1 MGVRHSHPLH
11 VHGHSVVHHLAPHVK
26 IVATVVFA
34 VAVAVAPP
42 TAPWAFVGLAVLMGV
57 ALVASRL
64 PPAFVATRV
73 LVVVPF
79 VVFGLLVPFVSSGH
93 DMAWGP
99 VTWSSVGARTGLAIA
114 VRSVLGVT
122 ASIVLAGT
130 TELPRLLGG
139 LDRLRVPPTITA
151 IASFMLRYLEV
162 VAAEFGR
169 MRAAM
174 TARGH
179 DPRWLWQVRPL
190 ATASGALFVR
200 SYERGERVHL
210 AMQSRGFTGTMPRL
224 HDDAATPGMWALAG
238 AWAAAAVA
246 VVVVALVV
254 AA

>member
-1 MGVRHSHPLH
+1 MGARHSHPLH
-11 VHGHSVVHHLAPHVK
+11 VHGHSVVHQLAPHVK
-26 IVATVVFA
+26 IVATVLFA
-34 VAVAVAPP
+34 VAVALAPP
-42 TAPWAFVGLAVLMGV
+42 DAPWAFAGLAVLLLV
-57 ALVASRL
+57 ALVASHL
-64 PPAFVATRV
+64 PVGFVATRA

-79 VVFGLLVPFVSSGH
+79 VVFGLLVPFVASGH

-99 VTWSSVGARTGLAIA
+99 ITWSSVGLTTGLAIA
-114 VRSVLGVT
+114 TRSVLGVT

-162 VAAEFGR
+162 VAAELGR

-200 SYERGERVHL
+200 AYERGERVHL
-210 AMQSRGFTGTMPRL
+210 AMQSRGFTGVMPRL
-224 HDDAATPGMWALAG
+224 HDDSATPTMWVLAG
-238 AWAAAAVA
+238 GWAGAAVA
-246 VVVVALVV
+246 VVIVARVVGS
-254 AA
+254 